1 MSTALLVPVLNRP
14 YRVRPLVENI
24 RAATREEHSIW
35 FAASDR
41 PTIEEIYRM
50 LGDLPIGLL
59 VDEGDTYPRRINQLY
74 RLARDDG
81 AAYVFLGADD
91 LLFHDRWL
99 EEALITM
106 RSLPDQSG
114 VVVVNDL
121 HNPVGTSALVAVDYI
136 EEFGATADST
146 PGVVLH
152 EGYRHCF
159 CDNELMQVARLRGRH
174 AWAGSSI
181 VEHLHP
187 AAGKA
192 PMDGT
197 YRRGQASFEQD
208 QLLFM
213 QRWHLMRET

>member
-1 MSTALLVPVLNRP
+1 MSTALLVPVMGRP
-14 YRVRPLVENI
+14 HRVRPLVENI
-24 RAATREEHSIW
+24 EQTTPQEHTIW
-35 FAASDR
+35 FLASDR
-41 PTIEEIYRM
+41 PTIQEIYDA
-50 LGDLPIGLL
+50 LYDFPIGLR
-59 VDEGDTYPRRINQLY
+59 VDRGDTYPRRINQLY
-74 RLARDDG
+74 RLARDGG

-91 LLFHDRWL
+91 LLFHARWL

-174 AWAGSSI
+174 AQAGSSI

-192 PMDGT
+192 EMDGT
-197 YRRGQASFEQD
+197 YRRGEASFEAD

-213 QRWHLMRET
+213 QRWHLMRAA